1 MPGVSRRGRR
11 SVSRR
16 PRRARGS
23 VSRGRRSVARRG
35 RRSVARRGQGF
46 LSGLKQSL
54 TRSSARPKT
63 IRTQRRPPMT
73 RNRKRRLAPLPK
85 YGRTQSPKRR
95 FTAPPIMNRT
105 TQHKT
110 WKQIKVTGV

>member
-1 MPGVSRRGRR
+1 MAKVSRRVRR
-11 SVSRR
+11 SVSR
-16 PRRARGS
+16 
-23 VSRGRRSVARRG
+23 GRNTRRG
-35 RRSVARRGQGF
+35 YGL
-46 LSGLKQSL
+46 LSGLKKSL
-54 TRSSARPKT
+54 SRSSVRPKKT
-63 IRTQRRPPMT
+63 TRTQRKPPMT

-110 WKQIKVTGV
+110 LKQFKVTGV

>member
-16 PRRARGS
+16 PRRGK
-23 VSRGRRSVARRG
+23 GL
-35 RRSVARRGQGF
+35 
-46 LSGLKQSL
+46 LSALQSL

>member
-1 MPGVSRRGRR
+1 MAKVTRRGRR
-11 SVSRR
+11 SVRR
-16 PRRARGS
+16 TRRGRGS
-23 VSRGRRSVARRG
+23 VRRTRRG
-35 RRSVARRGQGF
+35 KGL
-46 LSGLKQSL
+46 LSALQSL

-63 IRTQRRPPMT
+63 TRTQRRPPMT

-95 FTAPPIMNRT
+95 FTAPAIMKRT

-110 WKQIKVTGV
+110 NRDNS